1 VQLHQKELH
10 ASPWQWLA
18 ARAHRS
24 SLGVP
29 QGDNP
34 AVGQGGRQP
43 LVVVVVVAMVVAM
56 VVEELAGRTRRSG
69 VRAAAVLSEHERSIS
84 PSFPHGVSPLPG
96 TGTRP
101 FVLCFV
107 CSSRWNRW
115 SAIE

>member
-1 VQLHQKELH
+1 MQLHQKELH

-43 LVVVVVVAMVVAM
+43 LVVVVVVVAMVVAM
-56 VVEELAGRTRRSG
+56 VVEELAGRRRRSG

-84 PSFPHGVSPLPG
+84 PSFPHGLAVFSRL
-96 TGTRP
+96 
-101 FVLCFV
+101 V
-107 CSSRWNRW
+107 CSVWFSLER
-115 SAIE
+115 